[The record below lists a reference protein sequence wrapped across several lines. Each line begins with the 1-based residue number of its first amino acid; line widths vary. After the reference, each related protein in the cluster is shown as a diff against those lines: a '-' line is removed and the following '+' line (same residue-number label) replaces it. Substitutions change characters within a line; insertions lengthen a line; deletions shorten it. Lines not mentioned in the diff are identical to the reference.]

1 MLVCNAQTDIQEVIW
16 TMERDSFVLQASLS
30 SSGSPGQQ
38 TAIMFISGSGPTDR
52 DGNNPFMKNNSIKG
66 LSDSLVLGGY
76 TTLRFDKRGI
86 AESASKPLDE
96 SLLTFEDFISDAS
109 HWFRKLQDSLP
120 NYKYV
125 IAGHSQGALIGILV
139 AQQNEV
145 DGLISLAGTG
155 RPFDEIIREQ
165 LGKQMPDLVAESDS
179 IMQKIRDGQTVDQM
193 NPILM
198 SIFRPSVQPFIR
210 SYMAYD
216 PAEEISD
223 LDIPVLIAQGEKD
236 LQVTLEDAHEMFKAY
251 PQATLEILPLMNH
264 VLKDI
269 DGGPMKNQESY
280 NNPELPVSHD
290 LLQAIKKFLKNL

>member
-165 LGKQMPDLVAESDS
+165 LGKQDR
-179 IMQKIRDGQTVDQM
+179 K
-193 NPILM
+193 
-198 SIFRPSVQPFIR
+198 SV
-210 SYMAYD
+210 
-216 PAEEISD
+216 
-223 LDIPVLIAQGEKD
+223 V
-236 LQVTLEDAHEMFKAY
+236 
-251 PQATLEILPLMNH
+251 
-264 VLKDI
+264 
-269 DGGPMKNQESY
+269 
-280 NNPELPVSHD
+280 
-290 LLQAIKKFLKNL
+290 